1 MPSLLDR
8 SLLYVT
14 GKGGV
19 GRSTVAAALGL
30 AASAAGKRA
39 IIVEV
44 GDQDRLSDTFGDG
57 GVCDGGGAPGGP
69 VRAGTPPRSIASTE
83 RRLVDDLWG
92 VTIDPQRALE
102 EWLAT
107 QMGSR
112 TLVRVLFQGNAFQYF
127 VAAAPGA
134 RELVTITKA
143 WELAQPSRWDKH
155 AVGFD
160 LVIVDA
166 SASGHGLG
174 MLRTPQTYGDIARVG
189 PISKQSARVREFLSD
204 PTRTGYVAV
213 ARAEETPISETLELE
228 TGLRRHLGVGLD
240 LIVVNGV
247 LPRRLSRADLERL
260 STVPPTVGPAA
271 RAALH
276 AARTSTGWATAQAS
290 QISRLRRRAEAPV
303 TTLPFVFEPHL
314 GLDAVRGLSKK
325 LTRAITV

>member
-44 GDQDRLSDTFGDG
+44 GDQDRLSDTFGA
-57 GVCDGGGAPGGP
+57 DGGGGEPARSGTSPGS
-69 VRAGTPPRSIASTE
+69 VASTE

-92 VTIDPQRALE
+92 VTVDPQRALE

-112 TLVRVLFQGNAFQYF
+112 TLVRVLFRGNAFQYF

-143 WELAQPSRWDKH
+143 WELAQPSRWDKR
-155 AVGFD
+155 AMGFD

-174 MLRTPQTYGDIARVG
+174 MLRTPQTYGDIARMG
-189 PISKQSARVREFLSD
+189 PISKQSARVRAFLSD
-204 PTRTGYVAV
+204 PERTGYVGV

-228 TGLRRHLGVGLD
+228 AGLRRHLGVGLD

-247 LPRRLSRADLERL
+247 LPRRLSRADLDRL
-260 STVPPTVGPAA
+260 STVPPTVGPGA

-276 AARTSTGWATAQAS
+276 AARTQAGWAATQAS

-314 GLDAVRGLSKK
+314 GLDTVRRLAAKLS
-325 LTRAITV
+325 RAITV

>member
-19 GRSTVAAALGL
+19 GRSTVSAALGL
-30 AASAAGKRA
+30 AATAAGKRA

-44 GDQDRLSDTFGDG
+44 GDQDRLSDTFGLTADRSAG
-57 GVCDGGGAPGGP
+57 SPQPPERAP
-69 VRAGTPPRSIASTE
+69 STE

-102 EWLAT
+102 EWLAS
-107 QMGSR
+107 QIGSR

-143 WELAQPSRWDKH
+143 WELAQPSRWDKR
-155 AVGFD
+155 ASAFD

-189 PISKQSARVREFLSD
+189 PISSQSARVREFLSD
-204 PTRTGYVAV
+204 PERTGYVAV
-213 ARAEETPISETLELE
+213 ARPEETPVSETLELE
-228 TGLRRHLGVGLD
+228 AELRRHLDVPLD
-240 LIVVNGV
+240 VIVVNGM
-247 LPRRLSRADLERL
+247 LPRRLTRADLDRL
-260 STVPPTVGPAA
+260 DAVTPAVGPAA
-271 RAALH
+271 RAAIH
-276 AARTSTGWATAQAS
+276 AARTDAGRASAQAV
-290 QISRLRRRAEAPV
+290 QMSRLRRRAEAPV

-314 GLDAVRGLSKK
+314 GLDEVRRLSAR
-325 LTRAITV
+325 LSRAITV